1 MMIITNGKGLNL
13 MKPTFKKWIALLT
26 TLALLLSLAACA
38 GSGEPEDTTG
48 DTTPSAGEAPVTA
61 GGTAASLPDGTSDT
75 TGPSASESAAESQTS
90 SQTAATKPVQ
100 QQGTTAAASKA
111 PSGVK
116 EIVAY
121 YNAAVKK
128 IAKTSAVYSRKIT
141 SGSVSVVNLNLT
153 EQKYAAVI
161 NRNNVALSGSSA
173 ALKALSTADVSNA
186 TCTESG
192 GNYILTLSLKP
203 QSGTDN
209 ALKQGAGG
217 YFFFAELDEISSTV
231 NAVGE
236 VLGVSGITVK
246 TASIALSNGK
256 LTVTVNP
263 SSGKI
268 SKATLTFTENVDATA
283 KYLLLS
289 PAAKL
294 SVNFTVNYTAS

>member
-1 MMIITNGKGLNL
+1 MKMQKTRMKLLSLL
-13 MKPTFKKWIALLT
+13 MVG
-26 TLALLLSLAACA
+26 ALLLSLAACA

-48 DTTPSAGEAPVTA
+48 DTAPSAGEAPVTT

-75 TGPSASESAAESQTS
+75 TGSSASESVAESQAS
-90 SQTAATKPVQ
+90 SQPATTKPVQ

-128 IAKTSAVYSRKIT
+128 IAKTSAVYSRTIT

-153 EQKYAAVI
+153 DQKYAAVI

-236 VLGVSGITVK
+236 VLGVSGLSVK

-268 SKATLTFTENVDATA
+268 SKATLTFTENVDATV
-283 KYLLLS
+283 KYLLS

-294 SVNFTVNYTAS
+294 NVNFTVNYTAS